1 MKKSKLAI
9 IISVA
14 AILVI
19 ALSTAA
25 FAIAKGD
32 TPAEIVAN
40 LTGKTVDE
48 VNDLRG
54 DGQSYGEQA
63 KAAGKLDEFQDE
75 RLDLEERNLAQ
86 AVLDEEM
93 TQEEADALLAKAEL
107 RMQDCD
113 GTGSGAGNG
122 VCDGTGSG
130 AGNGVCDGSGSGQG
144 MGGQG
149 NGACD
154 GSGSGAGQ
162 GQRSGNGGN
171 CGNCAG

>member
-25 FAIAKGD
+25 FAIVQGN

-54 DGQSYGEQA
+54 EGQSYGEQA
-63 KAAGKLDEFQDE
+63 KAAGKLEEFQDE
-75 RLDLEERNLAQ
+75 RLDLTERNLAQ

-93 TQEEADALLAKAEL
+93 TQEEADALLAQAQL
-107 RMQDCD
+107 RIQDCD
-113 GTGSGAGNG
+113 GTGSGQGLGGQGKGA
-122 VCDGTGSG
+122 CDGTGSG
-130 AGNGVCDGSGSGQG
+130 AGK
-144 MGGQG
+144 
-149 NGACD
+149 
-154 GSGSGAGQ
+154 GAGQ

-171 CGNCAG
+171 CDGSCVG

>member
-25 FAIAKGD
+25 FAIAQGD
-32 TPAEIVAN
+32 TPAEIVAG

-48 VNDLRG
+48 VNDLRE
-54 DGQSYGEQA
+54 DGQTYGEQA
-63 KAAGKLDEFQDE
+63 KAAGKLDEFQEE
-75 RLDLEERNLAQ
+75 RLALTERNLDQ
-86 AVLDEEM
+86 AVLDKEI
-93 TQEEADALLAKAEL
+93 TQEEADALLAQAEL
-107 RMQDCD
+107 RIQDCD
-113 GTGSGAGNG
+113 GTGSGEGQGNG
-122 VCDGTGSG
+122 LCDGTGSG
-130 AGNGVCDGSGSGQG
+130 GLG

-154 GSGSGAGQ
+154 GTGSGAGKGAGQ

-171 CGNCAG
+171 CDGSCVG

>member
-25 FAIAKGD
+25 FAIAQGD

-63 KAAGKLDEFQDE
+63 KAAGKLEEFQEE
-75 RLDLEERNLAQ
+75 RLELTERNLDQ
-86 AVLDEEM
+86 AVLDKEM
-93 TQEEADALLAKAEL
+93 TQEEADALLERAQL
-107 RMQDCD
+107 RIQDCD
-113 GTGSGAGNG
+113 GTGSGEGQGNG
-122 VCDGTGSG
+122 LCDGTGL
-130 AGNGVCDGSGSGQG
+130 GQG
-144 MGGQG
+144 LGGG
-149 NGACD
+149 LGMGACD
-154 GSGSGAGQ
+154 GAGSGAGK
-162 GQRSGNGGN
+162 GQRSGDGGN
-171 CGNCAG
+171 CGGSCAG

>member
-54 DGQSYGEQA
+54 DGKSYGEQA
-63 KAAGKLDEFQDE
+63 KDAGKLEEFQRE
-75 RLDLEERNLAQ
+75 RLDLQKLNLDQ
-86 AVLDEEM
+86 AVLDKEM
-93 TQEEADALLAKAEL
+93 TQEEADALLAQAQL

-113 GTGSGAGNG
+113 GTGSGQGLGNGQGNG

-130 AGNGVCDGSGSGQG
+130 GQR
-144 MGGQG
+144 M
-149 NGACD
+149 GACD
-154 GSGSGAGQ
+154 GSGTGKGGGNGQKSGI
-162 GQRSGNGGN
+162 GGN